1 MAKPPE
7 SRKRGPRRGD
17 SPDGGPALAGHFRRL
32 SEFDRGYLAGGE
44 GFLAGVDEAGRGALA
59 GPVVAAAVVLRREAD
74 LAGVDDSK
82 RLTEA
87 QRESLFPRIVE
98 SAIAVGIGVGQ
109 PSLIDSRNILNATL
123 AAMARAIMNLRM
135 DPGVILVDGRDRV
148 ESRFRVIPVIGGDRK
163 SLSVAAASIVAK
175 VARDRL
181 MKRLHGRYPVY
192 NFLDNKGYGTRE
204 HLEAIVRHGVI
215 PEHRKSYRLK
225 SIEKTLRLF

>member
-1 MAKPPE
+1 
-7 SRKRGPRRGD
+7 
-17 SPDGGPALAGHFRRL
+17 
-32 SEFDRGYLAGGE
+32 
-44 GFLAGVDEAGRGALA
+44 VDEAGRGALA